1 MEELDSDDTDVLF
14 AENSNPEVFNL
25 MESLFTD
32 LFFTREEAAFADSFR
47 SNVFDNQEQN
57 ESYNEN
63 VLDLLPRLEGVDLV
77 IKKVSEWQKQLKKAL
92 WRNVFLKSGG

>member
-32 LFFTREEAAFADSFR
+32 LFFAREEAAFADSFR